1 MPLLVPA
8 DQDAKADAGFAV
20 ALLAEP
26 VEADHL
32 GLDRASCAR
41 AGEGQQLLVDEFA
54 HRSFHGQVKQ
64 KAGRQPLSALKLLK
78 SDPAA
83 VLAEGE
89 DIKARYAKLFRV

>member
-1 MPLLVPA
+1 M
-8 DQDAKADAGFAV
+8 Q
-20 ALLAEP
+20 ALRSPCSQSRWKPIISAST
-26 VEADHL
+26 
-32 GLDRASCAR
+32 ASCAR

-64 KAGRQPLSALKLLK
+64 KAGRQPLSALKLMK